1 MVSCPFNGRKG
12 SKCSVTAWR
21 RTRVTLLVLDRRPS
35 LGWRSW
41 RCYLSLIM
49 TLDDTGGLAGPISCP
64 SIPGVVHTSDGRR
77 NMRRFVYFRTD
88 AHTLVWVWLDIL
100 YVYIYVLPSS
110 SLFFFFFY
118 AWDFVLH
125 WWLTGSVAH
134 VVATCLTPIGWEA
147 SFSVEIFSISRIFQ
161 GKGLLILTF
170 PFCSFSLLLLSY
182 FPSTCGLSNFLRCA
196 FRPLSSQFPPNFKVC
211 SLFKLYFLSDFLSFE
226 FLFSLFLCI
235 FLW

>member
-1 MVSCPFNGRKG
+1 MHILWLG
-12 SKCSVTAWR
+12 VTR
-21 RTRVTLLVLDRRPS
+21 YFICIYMSFPLLP
-35 LGWRSW
+35 
-41 RCYLSLIM
+41 
-49 TLDDTGGLAGPISCP
+49 
-64 SIPGVVHTSDGRR
+64 
-77 NMRRFVYFRTD
+77 
-88 AHTLVWVWLDIL
+88 
-100 YVYIYVLPSS
+100 
-110 SLFFFFFY
+110 FFFFFD
-118 AWDFVLH
+118 AWDSVLH
-125 WWLTGSVAH
+125 WWLTGGVAH

-147 SFSVEIFSISRIFQ
+147 LFSVEIFSISRIFQ

-226 FLFSLFLCI
+226 FLFSLFPCV